1 MRLFF
6 NKELL
11 IFLVVSGSFCCISKC
26 KGENESPT
34 ISTGKN
40 DPPNVDIIAN
50 NQQEL
55 NEETFGEVMKGF
67 GEYLAGN
74 MNEEMD
80 ELLKEVESAS
90 SDKSDEKRSA
100 ENSRNSR
107 NSNKQQAGRID
118 LNELE
123 KFRDIQHN
131 IAKDTK
137 IRIELVGQKNDG
149 QFTQSWL
156 SSGVGQSSFLTNV
169 NEHLQSAGALISN
182 QMSSLSNLVPK
193 INGKI
198 KTIPSKLRPLF
209 RWPSFLRFKVR
220 FNKVYKSS
228 REELYRQ
235 MVYLNRQ
242 VVCGIQNVKYL
253 FGRRSHLLRATEFS
267 DMTGREYQEIYD
279 NEEAERESSSIDDDR
294 RLDENTKEKLKEL
307 AKENKNIFGKTMEE
321 VIDKTISKNLSLRQ
335 KVLKELEEENKA
347 SSFLDRKKRS
357 NDGDADGD
365 TEMIDAHHNELD
377 DEEDG
382 EYNEGELSDL
392 EDDDMNE
399 GKSEFF
405 VDEFAA
411 EYFENADKSQ
421 ANELEEIMD
430 EALGDANE
438 RFDDD
443 FKPIDLRQT
452 NCIITPENQD
462 KCGCCYAHVTTAA
475 ASYFNCMQFGLEK
488 AQRYN
493 ARFTS
498 DCGRYLT
505 PDGVRPRLDGCSG
518 GKISEAIK
526 FTKLVGTHLF
536 MEYEIARV
544 SFDFKSDKCA
554 FPRPEKLDDWG
565 SIQVP
570 FFANTIFT
578 NLRLSEVDLH
588 LRTVGPVLVNLRT
601 WKDFAFQGKGIYGKF
616 EESENPTIHSMLVV
630 GHDRDVHG
638 RDYYIIWNSHG
649 TAWGEQGHVR
659 IYSESLEFFKVYLG
673 GLLTTE
679 AMNQIKSESV
689 AKS

>member
-1 MRLFF
+1 MRLFS
-6 NKELL
+6 NKEILV
-11 IFLVVSGSFCCISKC
+11 FLVISGSFCCVGNCSVD
-26 KGENESPT
+26 NEST
-34 ISTGKN
+34 IISTDKN
-40 DPPNVDIIAN
+40 GAPNVDIIAN

-55 NEETFGEVMKGF
+55 NEETLGEVMKGF

-80 ELLKEVESAS
+80 KLLKEVEQGNG
-90 SDKSDEKRSA
+90 DKSDEKRSA
-100 ENSRNSR
+100 ENN
-107 NSNKQQAGRID
+107 NKKQQAGRID

-137 IRIELVGQKNDG
+137 TRIELVGQKNDG
-149 QFTQSWL
+149 QLTQSWL
-156 SSGVGQSSFLTNV
+156 SSTSVGQSSFLTKV
-169 NEHLQSAGALISN
+169 NEHLQSAGAFISN

-193 INGKI
+193 INGKVRS
-198 KTIPSKLRPLF
+198 IPSKLRPLF
-209 RWPSFLRFKVR
+209 RWPSFLRFKIR

-235 MVYLNRQ
+235 MIYLNRQ

-267 DMTGREYQEIYD
+267 DITSKEYQQIYD
-279 NEEAERESSSIDDDR
+279 NEEAERENSSSNGDDKFETILK
-294 RLDENTKEKLKEL
+294 LDETTKEKLREL
-307 AKENKNIFGKTMEE
+307 AKENKNIFGKSMKE

-335 KVLKELEEENKA
+335 KVLEELEEEKKS

-357 NDGDADGD
+357 SEEDSD
-365 TEMIDAHHNELD
+365 TEMIDALHNELD
-377 DEEDG
+377 DEEES
-382 EYNEGELSDL
+382 EYDEGELSDL

-411 EYFENADKSQ
+411 EYFENADKNQ
-421 ANELEEIMD
+421 ANELEDIMD
-430 EALGDANE
+430 EALGNADE
-438 RFDDD
+438 RTNDD
-443 FKPIDLRQT
+443 FKQIDLRQT

-475 ASYFNCMQFGLEK
+475 ASYFNCMQFGLDK

-518 GKISEAIK
+518 GKLSEAIK

-554 FPRPEKLDDWG
+554 YPKPEKLDNWA

-570 FFANTIFT
+570 FFENTIFT

-601 WKDFAFQGKGIYGKF
+601 WKDFAYQGRGIYGKF
-616 EESENPTIHSMLVV
+616 EESENPTIHSMLIV

-649 TAWGEQGHVR
+649 TAWGEQGYVR

-679 AMNQIKSESV
+679 AMNQIKSSQA